1 MEGAFHK
8 HLYVLG
14 KEKYL
19 HGERPDVKCIL
30 CGIVEGDPKVKSL
43 RLFESKYHLIVL
55 NIYPYTSGHLMI
67 LPKRHII
74 KMEKYRKIE
83 WNELHI
89 LLNNAMEIIGKE
101 YQTGSFNI
109 GWNIGPYSGG
119 SLEHIHI
126 HLVPRW
132 IGDTNLDQIRL
143 QSPRS
148 KCERQCLKRR
158 LATMFLKMIP
168 P

>member
-55 NIYPYTSGHLMI
+55 NIYPYTSGLLMI

-126 HLVPRW
+126 HLVPRFKSE
-132 IGDTNLDQIRL
+132 IGFLELIAGTKLILETPQQTYKRL
-143 QSPRS
+143 LPLF
-148 KCERQCLKRR
+148 KKIKL
-158 LATMFLKMIP
+158 
-168 P
+168 